1 MTQCALYEMAYDK
14 FVEFLEE
21 NSYKK
26 TPERF
31 IVLKKI
37 IQIGGVFKI
46 EMIFQELKKDK
57 YQLSKATIY
66 NTIHLLEKAGFVRRS
81 WATIEPVYEFILFSN
96 RKSICWVNE
105 GMDIQEETDSQ
116 IEQEILNFIE
126 KKCKKKICKAIF
138 YTKEK

>member
-1 MTQCALYEMAYDK
+1 MIQCALYEMAYDK
-14 FVEFLEE
+14 FSQFLEN

-37 IQIGGVFKI
+37 IHIGGVFKI
-46 EMIFQELKKDK
+46 EMIFEELKKDK

-81 WATIEPVYEFILFSN
+81 WVTNNPVYEFVLLSKN
-96 RKSICWVNE
+96 KSIHWVNE
-105 GMDIQEETDSQ
+105 DMDVREETDSQ
-116 IEQEILNFIE
+116 IEQEILNFLE
-126 KKCKKKICKAIF
+126 GKCKKKICKAIF